1 MLVSIAVGPFCLV
14 DSRSVLGQSNVLTG
28 ARKNASE
35 LENFS
40 FSSPHGR
47 KR

>member
-1 MLVSIAVGPFCLV
+1 MLVSVAAGPFCLV

-28 ARKNASE
+28 ARKNAAK

-40 FSSPHGR
+40 LSSSHGG
-47 KR
+47 KM